1 MKRSRR
7 SVAISLFVAL
17 AVASVFV
24 VAIAGCSGSNDGAST
39 SALEGLDAS
48 QVKDDDLKTL
58 NVGSDLYP
66 PFVYTD
72 EYGDIV
78 GLDVEILTE
87 ALARIGYKPKYQ
99 LIDWEKKKELLASG
113 ELDCVM
119 GSFSMTGRENEYRWA
134 GPYLAS
140 RQVVA
145 VDPQSDIYTLADLE
159 DKIVAV
165 QSTTKPEDILLNRIN
180 ENVPQIKE
188 LYSFSDGSYL
198 NPALVEG
205 LVDAIAAHES
215 SFLTYEKDYGVTY
228 RILDEPLLEVG
239 LGTAFDIN
247 DTRGIDVKLT
257 HAYQEMLADGTM
269 ERLVSKYF
277 DDPSP
282 FLNMEACHDR
292 CARPRCSGA
301 GQSFGRGMAPCRSAG
316 DSALG
321 CCRHDELRLHD
332 GPSRAA
338 LCRRCRLRGDA
349 EPFLRCIQQRLYD
362 QKPDSRYGDRRRG
375 CPRYGAR
382 RFSG

>member
-1 MKRSRR
+1 MQ
-7 SVAISLFVAL
+7 A
-17 AVASVFV
+17 
-24 VAIAGCSGSNDGAST
+24 
-39 SALEGLDAS
+39 
-48 QVKDDDLKTL
+48 KDDDLKTL

-145 VDPQSDIYTLADLE
+145 VDPASDIYTLADLE
-159 DKIVAV
+159 DKVVAV
-165 QSTTKPEDILLNRIN
+165 QSTTKPEDILLNHTN

-188 LYSFSDGSYL
+188 LYSFSDRSYL

-215 SFLTYEKDYGVTY
+215 SLLTYEKDYGVTY

-247 DTRGIDVKLT
+247 DTRGIDVKLA

-282 FLNMEACHDR
+282 FLNMEGL
-292 CARPRCSGA
+292 S
-301 GQSFGRGMAPCRSAG
+301 
-316 DSALG
+316 
-321 CCRHDELRLHD
+321 
-332 GPSRAA
+332 
-338 LCRRCRLRGDA
+338 
-349 EPFLRCIQQRLYD
+349 
-362 QKPDSRYGDRRRG
+362 
-375 CPRYGAR
+375 
-382 RFSG
+382 

>member
-1 MKRSRR
+1 MKKTCR
-7 SVAISLFVAL
+7 SVAITLLLAL
-17 AVASVFV
+17 AIVGVFG
-24 VAIAGCSGSNDGAST
+24 VAIAGFSGSSNGGSASSEK
-39 SALEGLDAS
+39 SAAS
-48 QVKDDDLKTL
+48 HAKNASLKTL

-66 PFVYTD
+66 PFVYSD
-72 EYGDIV
+72 EYGNIV

-99 LIDWEKKKELLASG
+99 LIDWEKKKELLANG

-145 VDPQSDIYTLADLE
+145 VDPESDIYTLADLK
-159 DKIVAV
+159 DKVVAV
-165 QSTTKPEDILLNRIN
+165 QSTTKPEGILLNSTN

-188 LYSFSDGSYL
+188 LYSFSDRSYL

-215 SFLTYEKDYGVTY
+215 SLLTYEKDYGVTY

-282 FLNMEACHDR
+282 FLNVEGL
-292 CARPRCSGA
+292 S
-301 GQSFGRGMAPCRSAG
+301 
-316 DSALG
+316 
-321 CCRHDELRLHD
+321 
-332 GPSRAA
+332 
-338 LCRRCRLRGDA
+338 
-349 EPFLRCIQQRLYD
+349 
-362 QKPDSRYGDRRRG
+362 
-375 CPRYGAR
+375 
-382 RFSG
+382 

>member
-1 MKRSRR
+1 MKRPRR

-17 AVASVFV
+17 AVACAFV

-48 QVKDDDLKTL
+48 QVKDNDLKTL
-58 NVGSDLYP
+58 NAGSDLYP

-159 DKIVAV
+159 DKVVAV
-165 QSTTKPEDILLNRIN
+165 QSTTKPEDILLNRTN

-188 LYSFSDGSYL
+188 LYSFSDRSNL

-215 SFLTYEKDYGVTY
+215 SLLTYEKDYGVTY
-228 RILDEPLLEVG
+228 RILDEPLLEVS
-239 LGTAFDIN
+239 LGSAFDLN

-277 DDPSP
+277 DDPAP
-282 FLNMEACHDR
+282 FLNTEGL
-292 CARPRCSGA
+292 S
-301 GQSFGRGMAPCRSAG
+301 
-316 DSALG
+316 
-321 CCRHDELRLHD
+321 
-332 GPSRAA
+332 
-338 LCRRCRLRGDA
+338 
-349 EPFLRCIQQRLYD
+349 
-362 QKPDSRYGDRRRG
+362 
-375 CPRYGAR
+375 
-382 RFSG
+382 

>member
-1 MKRSRR
+1 MKRPRR
-7 SVAISLFVAL
+7 SVSISLFVAL
-17 AVASVFV
+17 AVASAFV
-24 VAIAGCSGSNDGAST
+24 VAIAGCSGSNGRASV
-39 SALEGLDAS
+39 SASKGPDAT

-165 QSTTKPEDILLNRIN
+165 QSTTKPEDILLNRTN
-180 ENVPQIKE
+180 ENV
-188 LYSFSDGSYL
+188 L
-198 NPALVEG
+198 
-205 LVDAIAAHES
+205 
-215 SFLTYEKDYGVTY
+215 
-228 RILDEPLLEVG
+228 
-239 LGTAFDIN
+239 
-247 DTRGIDVKLT
+247 
-257 HAYQEMLADGTM
+257 
-269 ERLVSKYF
+269 
-277 DDPSP
+277 
-282 FLNMEACHDR
+282 
-292 CARPRCSGA
+292 
-301 GQSFGRGMAPCRSAG
+301 
-316 DSALG
+316 
-321 CCRHDELRLHD
+321 
-332 GPSRAA
+332 
-338 LCRRCRLRGDA
+338 
-349 EPFLRCIQQRLYD
+349 
-362 QKPDSRYGDRRRG
+362 
-375 CPRYGAR
+375 
-382 RFSG
+382 

>member
-1 MKRSRR
+1 MKKTRR
-7 SVAISLFVAL
+7 SVAITLLLAL
-17 AVASVFV
+17 AIVGVFG
-24 VAIAGCSGSNDGAST
+24 VAIAGFSGSSNGGSASSEK
-39 SALEGLDAS
+39 SAAS
-48 QVKDDDLKTL
+48 HAKNASLKTL

-66 PFVYTD
+66 PFVYSD
-72 EYGDIV
+72 KYGNIV

-99 LIDWEKKKELLASG
+99 LIDWEKKKELFANG

-145 VDPQSDIYTLADLE
+145 VDPESDIYTLADLK
-159 DKIVAV
+159 DKVVAV
-165 QSTTKPEDILLNRIN
+165 QSTTKPEGILLNRTN

-188 LYSFSDGSYL
+188 LYSFSDRSYL

-215 SFLTYEKDYGVTY
+215 SLLTYEKDYGVTY

-282 FLNMEACHDR
+282 FLNVEGL
-292 CARPRCSGA
+292 S
-301 GQSFGRGMAPCRSAG
+301 
-316 DSALG
+316 
-321 CCRHDELRLHD
+321 
-332 GPSRAA
+332 
-338 LCRRCRLRGDA
+338 
-349 EPFLRCIQQRLYD
+349 
-362 QKPDSRYGDRRRG
+362 
-375 CPRYGAR
+375 
-382 RFSG
+382 

>member
-1 MKRSRR
+1 MKKTRR
-7 SVAISLFVAL
+7 SVAITLLLAL
-17 AVASVFV
+17 AIVGVFG
-24 VAIAGCSGSNDGAST
+24 VAIAGYSGSSNGGSASSEK
-39 SALEGLDAS
+39 SAAS
-48 QVKDDDLKTL
+48 HAKNASLKTL

-66 PFVYTD
+66 PFVYND
-72 EYGDIV
+72 EYGNIV

-99 LIDWEKKKELLASG
+99 LIDWEKKKELLANG

-145 VDPQSDIYTLADLE
+145 VDPESDIYTLADLK
-159 DKIVAV
+159 DKVVAV
-165 QSTTKPEDILLNRIN
+165 QSTTKPEGILLDSTN

-188 LYSFSDGSYL
+188 LYSFSDRSYL

-215 SFLTYEKDYGVTY
+215 SLLTYEKDYGVTY

-282 FLNMEACHDR
+282 FLNVEGL
-292 CARPRCSGA
+292 S
-301 GQSFGRGMAPCRSAG
+301 
-316 DSALG
+316 
-321 CCRHDELRLHD
+321 
-332 GPSRAA
+332 
-338 LCRRCRLRGDA
+338 
-349 EPFLRCIQQRLYD
+349 
-362 QKPDSRYGDRRRG
+362 
-375 CPRYGAR
+375 
-382 RFSG
+382 

>member
-1 MKRSRR
+1 MKKTRR
-7 SVAISLFVAL
+7 SVAITLLLAL
-17 AVASVFV
+17 AIVGVFG
-24 VAIAGCSGSNDGAST
+24 VAIAGYSGSSNGGSASSEK
-39 SALEGLDAS
+39 SAAS
-48 QVKDDDLKTL
+48 HAKNASLKTL

-66 PFVYTD
+66 PFVYSD
-72 EYGDIV
+72 EYGNIV

-99 LIDWEKKKELLASG
+99 LIDWEKKKELLANG

-145 VDPQSDIYTLADLE
+145 VDPESDIYTLADLK
-159 DKIVAV
+159 DKVVAV
-165 QSTTKPEDILLNRIN
+165 QSTTKPEGILLDSTN

-188 LYSFSDGSYL
+188 LYSFSDRSYL

-215 SFLTYEKDYGVTY
+215 SLLTYEKDYGVTY

-282 FLNMEACHDR
+282 FLNVEGL
-292 CARPRCSGA
+292 S
-301 GQSFGRGMAPCRSAG
+301 
-316 DSALG
+316 
-321 CCRHDELRLHD
+321 
-332 GPSRAA
+332 
-338 LCRRCRLRGDA
+338 
-349 EPFLRCIQQRLYD
+349 
-362 QKPDSRYGDRRRG
+362 
-375 CPRYGAR
+375 
-382 RFSG
+382 

>member
-1 MKRSRR
+1 MKKTRR
-7 SVAISLFVAL
+7 SVAITLLLAL
-17 AVASVFV
+17 AIVGVFG
-24 VAIAGCSGSNDGAST
+24 VAIAGYSGSSNGGSASSEK
-39 SALEGLDAS
+39 SAAS
-48 QVKDDDLKTL
+48 HAKNASLKTL

-66 PFVYTD
+66 PFVYSD
-72 EYGDIV
+72 EYGNIV

-99 LIDWEKKKELLASG
+99 LIDWEKKKELLANG

-119 GSFSMTGRENEYRWA
+119 GSFSMTGRETEYRWA

-145 VDPQSDIYTLADLE
+145 VDPESDIYTLADLK
-159 DKIVAV
+159 DKVVAV
-165 QSTTKPEDILLNRIN
+165 QSTTKPEGILLNSTN

-188 LYSFSDGSYL
+188 LYSFSDRSYL

-215 SFLTYEKDYGVTY
+215 SLLTYEKDYGVTY

-282 FLNMEACHDR
+282 FLNVEGL
-292 CARPRCSGA
+292 S
-301 GQSFGRGMAPCRSAG
+301 
-316 DSALG
+316 
-321 CCRHDELRLHD
+321 
-332 GPSRAA
+332 
-338 LCRRCRLRGDA
+338 
-349 EPFLRCIQQRLYD
+349 
-362 QKPDSRYGDRRRG
+362 
-375 CPRYGAR
+375 
-382 RFSG
+382 

>member
-1 MKRSRR
+1 MKKTSR
-7 SVAISLFVAL
+7 SVAITLLLAL
-17 AVASVFV
+17 AIVGVFG
-24 VAIAGCSGSNDGAST
+24 VAIAGYSGSSNGGSASSEK
-39 SALEGLDAS
+39 SAAS
-48 QVKDDDLKTL
+48 HAKNASLKTL

-66 PFVYTD
+66 PFVYSD
-72 EYGDIV
+72 EYGNIV

-99 LIDWEKKKELLASG
+99 LIDWEKKKELLANG

-145 VDPQSDIYTLADLE
+145 VDPESDIYTLADLK
-159 DKIVAV
+159 DKVVAV
-165 QSTTKPEDILLNRIN
+165 QSTTKPEGILLDSTN

-188 LYSFSDGSYL
+188 LYSFSDRSYL

-215 SFLTYEKDYGVTY
+215 SLLTYEKDYGVTY

-282 FLNMEACHDR
+282 FLNVEGL
-292 CARPRCSGA
+292 S
-301 GQSFGRGMAPCRSAG
+301 
-316 DSALG
+316 
-321 CCRHDELRLHD
+321 
-332 GPSRAA
+332 
-338 LCRRCRLRGDA
+338 
-349 EPFLRCIQQRLYD
+349 
-362 QKPDSRYGDRRRG
+362 
-375 CPRYGAR
+375 
-382 RFSG
+382 

>member
-1 MKRSRR
+1 MKKTRR
-7 SVAISLFVAL
+7 SVAITLLLAL
-17 AVASVFV
+17 AIVGVFG
-24 VAIAGCSGSNDGAST
+24 VAIAGYSGSSNGGSASSEK
-39 SALEGLDAS
+39 SAAS
-48 QVKDDDLKTL
+48 HAKNASLKTL

-66 PFVYTD
+66 PFVYSD
-72 EYGDIV
+72 EYGNIV

-99 LIDWEKKKELLASG
+99 LIDREKKKELLANG

-145 VDPQSDIYTLADLE
+145 VDPESDIYTLADLK
-159 DKIVAV
+159 DKVVAV
-165 QSTTKPEDILLNRIN
+165 QSTTKPEGILLDSTN

-188 LYSFSDGSYL
+188 LYSFSDRSYL

-215 SFLTYEKDYGVTY
+215 SLLTYEKDYGVTY

-282 FLNMEACHDR
+282 FLNVEGL
-292 CARPRCSGA
+292 S
-301 GQSFGRGMAPCRSAG
+301 
-316 DSALG
+316 
-321 CCRHDELRLHD
+321 
-332 GPSRAA
+332 
-338 LCRRCRLRGDA
+338 
-349 EPFLRCIQQRLYD
+349 
-362 QKPDSRYGDRRRG
+362 
-375 CPRYGAR
+375 
-382 RFSG
+382 

>member
-1 MKRSRR
+1 MCHGQLQYDGSRKR
-7 SVAISLFVAL
+7 ISL
-17 AVASVFV
+17 
-24 VAIAGCSGSNDGAST
+24 G
-39 SALEGLDAS
+39 
-48 QVKDDDLKTL
+48 
-58 NVGSDLYP
+58 
-66 PFVYTD
+66 
-72 EYGDIV
+72 
-78 GLDVEILTE
+78 
-87 ALARIGYKPKYQ
+87 
-99 LIDWEKKKELLASG
+99 
-113 ELDCVM
+113 
-119 GSFSMTGRENEYRWA
+119 

-247 DTRGIDVKLT
+247 DTRGVNVKLT

-282 FLNMEACHDR
+282 FLNVEGL
-292 CARPRCSGA
+292 S
-301 GQSFGRGMAPCRSAG
+301 
-316 DSALG
+316 
-321 CCRHDELRLHD
+321 
-332 GPSRAA
+332 
-338 LCRRCRLRGDA
+338 
-349 EPFLRCIQQRLYD
+349 
-362 QKPDSRYGDRRRG
+362 
-375 CPRYGAR
+375 
-382 RFSG
+382 

>member
-1 MKRSRR
+1 MKKTRR
-7 SVAISLFVAL
+7 SVAITLLLAL
-17 AVASVFV
+17 AIVGVFG
-24 VAIAGCSGSNDGAST
+24 VAIAGFSGSSDGGSASSEK
-39 SALEGLDAS
+39 SAAS
-48 QVKDDDLKTL
+48 HAKNASLKTL

-66 PFVYTD
+66 PFVYSD
-72 EYGDIV
+72 EYGNIV

-99 LIDWEKKKELLASG
+99 LIDWEKKKELLANG

-119 GSFSMTGRENEYRWA
+119 GSFSMTGRETEYRWA

-145 VDPQSDIYTLADLE
+145 VDPESDIYTLADLK
-159 DKIVAV
+159 DKVVAV
-165 QSTTKPEDILLNRIN
+165 QSTTKPEGILLNSTN

-188 LYSFSDGSYL
+188 LYSFSDRSYL

-215 SFLTYEKDYGVTY
+215 SLLTYEKDYGVTY

-282 FLNMEACHDR
+282 FLNVEGL
-292 CARPRCSGA
+292 S
-301 GQSFGRGMAPCRSAG
+301 
-316 DSALG
+316 
-321 CCRHDELRLHD
+321 
-332 GPSRAA
+332 
-338 LCRRCRLRGDA
+338 
-349 EPFLRCIQQRLYD
+349 
-362 QKPDSRYGDRRRG
+362 
-375 CPRYGAR
+375 
-382 RFSG
+382 

>member
-1 MKRSRR
+1 MKKTRR
-7 SVAISLFVAL
+7 SVAITLLLVL
-17 AVASVFV
+17 AIVGVFG
-24 VAIAGCSGSNDGAST
+24 VAIAGFSGSSNGGSASSEK
-39 SALEGLDAS
+39 SAAS
-48 QVKDDDLKTL
+48 HAKNASLKTL

-66 PFVYTD
+66 PFVYSD
-72 EYGDIV
+72 EYGNIV

-99 LIDWEKKKELLASG
+99 LIDWEKKKELLANG

-145 VDPQSDIYTLADLE
+145 VDPESDIYTLADLK
-159 DKIVAV
+159 DKVVAV
-165 QSTTKPEDILLNRIN
+165 QSTTKPEGILLDSTN

-188 LYSFSDGSYL
+188 LYSFSDRSYL

-215 SFLTYEKDYGVTY
+215 SLLTYEKDYGVTY

-282 FLNMEACHDR
+282 FLNVEGL
-292 CARPRCSGA
+292 S
-301 GQSFGRGMAPCRSAG
+301 
-316 DSALG
+316 
-321 CCRHDELRLHD
+321 
-332 GPSRAA
+332 
-338 LCRRCRLRGDA
+338 
-349 EPFLRCIQQRLYD
+349 
-362 QKPDSRYGDRRRG
+362 
-375 CPRYGAR
+375 
-382 RFSG
+382 

>member
-1 MKRSRR
+1 MKKTRR
-7 SVAISLFVAL
+7 SVAITLLLAL
-17 AVASVFV
+17 AIVGVFG
-24 VAIAGCSGSNDGAST
+24 VAIAGFSGSSNGGSASSEK
-39 SALEGLDAS
+39 SAAS
-48 QVKDDDLKTL
+48 HAKNASLKTL

-66 PFVYTD
+66 PFVYSD
-72 EYGDIV
+72 EYGNIV

-99 LIDWEKKKELLASG
+99 LIEKKKKKELLANG

-145 VDPQSDIYTLADLE
+145 VDPESDIYTLADLK
-159 DKIVAV
+159 DKVVAV
-165 QSTTKPEDILLNRIN
+165 QSTTKPEGILLNRTN

-188 LYSFSDGSYL
+188 LYSFSDRSYL

-215 SFLTYEKDYGVTY
+215 SLLTYEKDYGVTY

-282 FLNMEACHDR
+282 FLNVEGL
-292 CARPRCSGA
+292 S
-301 GQSFGRGMAPCRSAG
+301 
-316 DSALG
+316 
-321 CCRHDELRLHD
+321 
-332 GPSRAA
+332 
-338 LCRRCRLRGDA
+338 
-349 EPFLRCIQQRLYD
+349 
-362 QKPDSRYGDRRRG
+362 
-375 CPRYGAR
+375 
-382 RFSG
+382 

>member
-1 MKRSRR
+1 MKKTRR
-7 SVAISLFVAL
+7 SVAITLLLAL
-17 AVASVFV
+17 AIVGVFG
-24 VAIAGCSGSNDGAST
+24 VAIAGYSGSSNGGSASSEK
-39 SALEGLDAS
+39 SAAS
-48 QVKDDDLKTL
+48 HAKNASLKTL

-66 PFVYTD
+66 PFVYSD
-72 EYGDIV
+72 EYGNIV

-99 LIDWEKKKELLASG
+99 LIDWEKKKELLANG

-145 VDPQSDIYTLADLE
+145 VDPESDIYTLADLK
-159 DKIVAV
+159 DKVVAV
-165 QSTTKPEDILLNRIN
+165 QSTTKPEGILLNSTN

-188 LYSFSDGSYL
+188 LYSFSDRSYL

-215 SFLTYEKDYGVTY
+215 SLLTYEKDYGVTY

-257 HAYQEMLADGTM
+257 HAYQEMLADGAM

-282 FLNMEACHDR
+282 FLNVEGL
-292 CARPRCSGA
+292 S
-301 GQSFGRGMAPCRSAG
+301 
-316 DSALG
+316 
-321 CCRHDELRLHD
+321 
-332 GPSRAA
+332 
-338 LCRRCRLRGDA
+338 
-349 EPFLRCIQQRLYD
+349 
-362 QKPDSRYGDRRRG
+362 
-375 CPRYGAR
+375 
-382 RFSG
+382 

>member
-1 MKRSRR
+1 MKKTRR
-7 SVAISLFVAL
+7 SVAITLLLAL
-17 AVASVFV
+17 AIVGVFG
-24 VAIAGCSGSNDGAST
+24 VAIAGYSGSSNGGSASSEK
-39 SALEGLDAS
+39 SAAS
-48 QVKDDDLKTL
+48 HAKNASLKTL

-66 PFVYTD
+66 PFVYSD
-72 EYGDIV
+72 EYGNIV

-145 VDPQSDIYTLADLE
+145 VDPESDIYTLADLK
-159 DKIVAV
+159 DKVVAV
-165 QSTTKPEDILLNRIN
+165 QSTTKPEGILLDSTN

-188 LYSFSDGSYL
+188 LYSFSDRSYL

-215 SFLTYEKDYGVTY
+215 SLLTYEKDYGVTY

-282 FLNMEACHDR
+282 FLNVEGL
-292 CARPRCSGA
+292 S
-301 GQSFGRGMAPCRSAG
+301 
-316 DSALG
+316 
-321 CCRHDELRLHD
+321 
-332 GPSRAA
+332 
-338 LCRRCRLRGDA
+338 
-349 EPFLRCIQQRLYD
+349 
-362 QKPDSRYGDRRRG
+362 
-375 CPRYGAR
+375 
-382 RFSG
+382 

>member
-1 MKRSRR
+1 MKKTRR
-7 SVAISLFVAL
+7 SVAITLLLAL
-17 AVASVFV
+17 AIVGVFG
-24 VAIAGCSGSNDGAST
+24 VAIAGYSGSSNGGSASSEK
-39 SALEGLDAS
+39 SAAS
-48 QVKDDDLKTL
+48 HAKNASLKTL

-66 PFVYTD
+66 PFVNSD
-72 EYGDIV
+72 EYGNIV

-99 LIDWEKKKELLASG
+99 LIDWEKKKELLANG

-145 VDPQSDIYTLADLE
+145 VDPESDIYTLADLK
-159 DKIVAV
+159 DKVVAV
-165 QSTTKPEDILLNRIN
+165 QSTTKPEGILLNSTN

-188 LYSFSDGSYL
+188 LYSFSDRSYL

-215 SFLTYEKDYGVTY
+215 SLLTYEKDYGVTY

-282 FLNMEACHDR
+282 FLNVEGL
-292 CARPRCSGA
+292 S
-301 GQSFGRGMAPCRSAG
+301 
-316 DSALG
+316 
-321 CCRHDELRLHD
+321 
-332 GPSRAA
+332 
-338 LCRRCRLRGDA
+338 
-349 EPFLRCIQQRLYD
+349 
-362 QKPDSRYGDRRRG
+362 
-375 CPRYGAR
+375 
-382 RFSG
+382 

>member
-7 SVAISLFVAL
+7 SVAITLLLAL
-17 AVASVFV
+17 AIVGVFG
-24 VAIAGCSGSNDGAST
+24 VAIAGYSGSSNGGSASSEK
-39 SALEGLDAS
+39 SAAS
-48 QVKDDDLKTL
+48 HAKNASLKTL

-66 PFVYTD
+66 PFVYSD
-72 EYGDIV
+72 EYGNIV

-99 LIDWEKKKELLASG
+99 LIDWEKKKELLANG

-145 VDPQSDIYTLADLE
+145 VDPESDIYTLADLK
-159 DKIVAV
+159 DKVVAV
-165 QSTTKPEDILLNRIN
+165 QSTTKPESILLNHTN

-188 LYSFSDGSYL
+188 LYSFSDRSYL

-215 SFLTYEKDYGVTY
+215 SLLTYEKDYGVTY

-257 HAYQEMLADGTM
+257 HAYQKMLADGTM
-269 ERLVSKYF
+269 KRLVSKYF

-282 FLNMEACHDR
+282 FLNMEGL
-292 CARPRCSGA
+292 S
-301 GQSFGRGMAPCRSAG
+301 
-316 DSALG
+316 
-321 CCRHDELRLHD
+321 
-332 GPSRAA
+332 
-338 LCRRCRLRGDA
+338 
-349 EPFLRCIQQRLYD
+349 
-362 QKPDSRYGDRRRG
+362 
-375 CPRYGAR
+375 
-382 RFSG
+382 

>member
-1 MKRSRR
+1 M
-7 SVAISLFVAL
+7 LVAL
-17 AVASVFV
+17 AVACAFV

-39 SALEGLDAS
+39 SALEELDAS

-113 ELDCVM
+113 ELDCAM
-119 GSFSMTGRENEYRWA
+119 GSFSMTGRESEYRWA

-145 VDPQSDIYTLADLE
+145 VNPESDIYTLADLE
-159 DKIVAV
+159 GRVVGV
-165 QSTTKPEDILLNRIN
+165 QSTTKPEGILLNRTN

-188 LYSFSDGSYL
+188 LYSFSDRSCL

-215 SFLTYEKDYGVTY
+215 SLLTYEKDYGVTY
-228 RILDEPLLEVG
+228 RILNEPLLEVG

-257 HAYQEMLADGTM
+257 HATKKCL
-269 ERLVSKYF
+269 
-277 DDPSP
+277 P
-282 FLNMEACHDR
+282 
-292 CARPRCSGA
+292 
-301 GQSFGRGMAPCRSAG
+301 MAPWNAWCQST
-316 DSALG
+316 LMTP
-321 CCRHDELRLHD
+321 HH
-332 GPSRAA
+332 
-338 LCRRCRLRGDA
+338 
-349 EPFLRCIQQRLYD
+349 F
-362 QKPDSRYGDRRRG
+362 
-375 CPRYGAR
+375 
-382 RFSG
+382 

>member
-1 MKRSRR
+1 MKKTRR
-7 SVAISLFVAL
+7 SVAITLLLAL
-17 AVASVFV
+17 AIVGVFGV
-24 VAIAGCSGSNDGAST
+24 VIAGFSGSSNGGSASSEK
-39 SALEGLDAS
+39 SAAS
-48 QVKDDDLKTL
+48 HAKNASLKTL
-58 NVGSDLYP
+58 NGGSDLYP
-66 PFVYTD
+66 PFVYSD
-72 EYGDIV
+72 EYGNIV

-99 LIDWEKKKELLASG
+99 LIDWEKKKELLANG

-145 VDPQSDIYTLADLE
+145 VDPESDIYTLADLK
-159 DKIVAV
+159 DKVVAV
-165 QSTTKPEDILLNRIN
+165 QSTTKPEGILLNSTN

-188 LYSFSDGSYL
+188 LYSFSDRSYL

-215 SFLTYEKDYGVTY
+215 SLLTYEKDYGVTY

-282 FLNMEACHDR
+282 FLNVEGL
-292 CARPRCSGA
+292 S
-301 GQSFGRGMAPCRSAG
+301 
-316 DSALG
+316 
-321 CCRHDELRLHD
+321 
-332 GPSRAA
+332 
-338 LCRRCRLRGDA
+338 
-349 EPFLRCIQQRLYD
+349 
-362 QKPDSRYGDRRRG
+362 
-375 CPRYGAR
+375 
-382 RFSG
+382 

>member
-1 MKRSRR
+1 MKRPRR

-17 AVASVFV
+17 AVACAFA

-48 QVKDDDLKTL
+48 QAKDDDLKTL

-228 RILDEPLLEVG
+228 RILDEPLLEVS

-282 FLNMEACHDR
+282 FLNMEGL
-292 CARPRCSGA
+292 S
-301 GQSFGRGMAPCRSAG
+301 
-316 DSALG
+316 
-321 CCRHDELRLHD
+321 
-332 GPSRAA
+332 
-338 LCRRCRLRGDA
+338 
-349 EPFLRCIQQRLYD
+349 
-362 QKPDSRYGDRRRG
+362 
-375 CPRYGAR
+375 
-382 RFSG
+382 

>member
-1 MKRSRR
+1 MKKTRR
-7 SVAISLFVAL
+7 SVAITLLLAL
-17 AVASVFV
+17 AIVGVFG
-24 VAIAGCSGSNDGAST
+24 VAIAGYSGSSNGGSASSEK
-39 SALEGLDAS
+39 SAAS
-48 QVKDDDLKTL
+48 HAKNASLKTL

-66 PFVYTD
+66 PFVYSD
-72 EYGDIV
+72 EYGNIV

-99 LIDWEKKKELLASG
+99 LIDWEKKKELLAHG

-145 VDPQSDIYTLADLE
+145 VDPESDIYTLADLK
-159 DKIVAV
+159 DKVVAV
-165 QSTTKPEDILLNRIN
+165 QSTTKPEGILLNSTN

-188 LYSFSDGSYL
+188 LYSFSDRSYL

-215 SFLTYEKDYGVTY
+215 SLLTYEKDYGVTY

-282 FLNMEACHDR
+282 FLNVEGL
-292 CARPRCSGA
+292 S
-301 GQSFGRGMAPCRSAG
+301 
-316 DSALG
+316 
-321 CCRHDELRLHD
+321 
-332 GPSRAA
+332 
-338 LCRRCRLRGDA
+338 
-349 EPFLRCIQQRLYD
+349 
-362 QKPDSRYGDRRRG
+362 
-375 CPRYGAR
+375 
-382 RFSG
+382 

>member
-1 MKRSRR
+1 MKKTRR
-7 SVAISLFVAL
+7 SVAITLLLAL
-17 AVASVFV
+17 AIVGVFG
-24 VAIAGCSGSNDGAST
+24 VAIAGYSGSSNGGSASSEK
-39 SALEGLDAS
+39 SAAS
-48 QVKDDDLKTL
+48 HAKNASLKTL
-58 NVGSDLYP
+58 YVGSDLYP
-66 PFVYTD
+66 PFVYSD
-72 EYGDIV
+72 EYGNIV

-145 VDPQSDIYTLADLE
+145 VDPESDIYTLADLK
-159 DKIVAV
+159 DKVVAV
-165 QSTTKPEDILLNRIN
+165 QSTTKPEDILLNHTN
-180 ENVPQIKE
+180 ENVSQIKE
-188 LYSFSDGSYL
+188 LYSFSDRSYL

-215 SFLTYEKDYGVTY
+215 SLLTYEKDYGVTY

-257 HAYQEMLADGTM
+257 HAYQKMLADGTM
-269 ERLVSKYF
+269 KRLVSKYF

-282 FLNMEACHDR
+282 FLNVEGL
-292 CARPRCSGA
+292 S
-301 GQSFGRGMAPCRSAG
+301 
-316 DSALG
+316 
-321 CCRHDELRLHD
+321 
-332 GPSRAA
+332 
-338 LCRRCRLRGDA
+338 
-349 EPFLRCIQQRLYD
+349 
-362 QKPDSRYGDRRRG
+362 
-375 CPRYGAR
+375 
-382 RFSG
+382 

>member
-1 MKRSRR
+1 MKRPRR
-7 SVAISLFVAL
+7 SVVISLFVAF
-17 AVASVFV
+17 AVVGAFV
-24 VAIAGCSGSNDGAST
+24 VAIAGCSGANDGTST
-39 SALEGLDAS
+39 PALDGSAAS
-48 QVKDDDLKTL
+48 QVKDDNLKTL

-66 PFVYTD
+66 PFVYSD
-72 EYGDIV
+72 EYGNIV

-87 ALARIGYKPKYQ
+87 ALGRIGYKPKYQ
-99 LIDWEKKKELLASG
+99 LIDWEKNKELLASG

-119 GSFSMTGRENEYRWA
+119 GSFSMTGRESDYRWA

-145 VDPQSDIYTLADLE
+145 VDPESDIYTLADLE
-159 DKIVAV
+159 GKVVAV
-165 QSTTKPEDILLNRIN
+165 QSTTKPESILLDHTN

-188 LYSFSDGSYL
+188 LYSFSDRSYL

-215 SFLTYEKDYGVTY
+215 SLLAYEKDYGVTY

-247 DTRGIDVKLT
+247 DARGIDVKLA

-282 FLNMEACHDR
+282 FLNVEGL
-292 CARPRCSGA
+292 S
-301 GQSFGRGMAPCRSAG
+301 
-316 DSALG
+316 
-321 CCRHDELRLHD
+321 
-332 GPSRAA
+332 
-338 LCRRCRLRGDA
+338 
-349 EPFLRCIQQRLYD
+349 
-362 QKPDSRYGDRRRG
+362 
-375 CPRYGAR
+375 
-382 RFSG
+382 

>member
-7 SVAISLFVAL
+7 SVAISLFAAL
-17 AVASVFV
+17 AVASAFV
-24 VAIAGCSGSNDGAST
+24 VAIAGYSGSSNGGSASSEK
-39 SALEGLDAS
+39 SAAS
-48 QVKDDDLKTL
+48 HAKNASLKTL

-66 PFVYTD
+66 PFVYSD
-72 EYGDIV
+72 EYGNIV

-145 VDPQSDIYTLADLE
+145 VDPESDIYTLADLK
-159 DKIVAV
+159 DKVVAV
-165 QSTTKPEDILLNRIN
+165 QSTTKPEDILLNHTN
-180 ENVPQIKE
+180 ENVPQIKG
-188 LYSFSDGSYL
+188 LYSFSDRSYL

-215 SFLTYEKDYGVTY
+215 SLLTYEKDYGVTY

-257 HAYQEMLADGTM
+257 HAYQKMLADGTM
-269 ERLVSKYF
+269 KRLVSKYF

-282 FLNMEACHDR
+282 FLNMEGL
-292 CARPRCSGA
+292 S
-301 GQSFGRGMAPCRSAG
+301 
-316 DSALG
+316 
-321 CCRHDELRLHD
+321 
-332 GPSRAA
+332 
-338 LCRRCRLRGDA
+338 
-349 EPFLRCIQQRLYD
+349 
-362 QKPDSRYGDRRRG
+362 
-375 CPRYGAR
+375 
-382 RFSG
+382 